1 MRFVGVAFFGGSVDL
16 TTMNILEKLF
26 VMLIVGA
33 TPGDLRNWD
42 AVKEWSREMRP
53 RLLGG

>member
-16 TTMNILEKLF
+16 TTMSILEKLF

-33 TPGDLRNWD
+33 APGDLRNWD
-42 AVKEWSREMRP
+42 AVKEWSREIRP
-53 RLLGG
+53 RLMGG